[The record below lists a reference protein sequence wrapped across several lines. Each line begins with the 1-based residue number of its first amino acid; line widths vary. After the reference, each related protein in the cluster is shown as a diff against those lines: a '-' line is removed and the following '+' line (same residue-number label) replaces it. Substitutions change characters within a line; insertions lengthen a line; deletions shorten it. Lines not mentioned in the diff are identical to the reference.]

1 MPLPHHAD
9 EWMKRA
15 EIDYIGPFVKAWAA
29 FNAWYRDVSRETQER
44 AMLEYV
50 KSQPN
55 SVRLHILPLLDNDNK
70 TADAL
75 ALKQAI
81 YDLHP
86 KP

>member
-1 MPLPHHAD
+1 MALPPHAT
-9 EWMKRA
+9 EWMSRA

-29 FNAWYRDVSRETQER
+29 FNAWYRHASGETQER

-55 SVRLHILPLLDNDNK
+55 PVRRYILPLLDNDNG

-75 ALKQAI
+75 
-81 YDLHP
+81 DP
-86 KP
+86 KAGRF